1 MKKKAKILNEF
12 WGFIPARSGSKGLKN
27 KNIKKLGGHPMV
39 AYSIRFAL
47 KIESIKKTIFSS
59 DSKRYIKIA
68 KKYGCKEFH
77 LRSKKIS
84 TGNASEHSVFLDYI
98 KKQIALGN
106 NLPKFFVHLRPTSPI
121 RNKNS
126 LKKAINFF
134 KKNEKKYSAV
144 RSASR
149 MSNPAYRSN
158 RIVNGKLCSIIKKD
172 FNIDKLCVPRSN
184 FDETYMCGTIFDIYK
199 TKNIL
204 KGFMWGKSVGA
215 FHINDF
221 YNDIDYI
228 DDFKNVE
235 NYIKY
240 SNYKF

>member
-47 KIESIKKTIFSS
+47 KIKNIKKTIFSS

-98 KKQIALGN
+98 KKQITLGN
-106 NLPKFFVHLRPTSPI
+106 NLPKFFVHLRPTSQ
-121 RNKNS
+121 
-126 LKKAINFF
+126 
-134 KKNEKKYSAV
+134 
-144 RSASR
+144 
-149 MSNPAYRSN
+149 
-158 RIVNGKLCSIIKKD
+158 
-172 FNIDKLCVPRSN
+172 
-184 FDETYMCGTIFDIYK
+184 
-199 TKNIL
+199 
-204 KGFMWGKSVGA
+204 
-215 FHINDF
+215 
-221 YNDIDYI
+221 
-228 DDFKNVE
+228 
-235 NYIKY
+235 
-240 SNYKF
+240 